1 MEQYDR
7 QSDVQ
12 IACDDGHAAIVPP
25 TREGVNGWDELG
37 GMSGLK
43 QVGSE
48 WA

>member
-1 MEQYDR
+1 MIGNPTFKLR
-7 QSDVQ
+7 
-12 IACDDGHAAIVPP
+12 DDGRTAIVPP